1 MLGKVRNLYCIVVS
15 VVAVAI
21 LITIACLAM
30 VLTWQPAASIWVARK
45 LWAPILLRAG
55 GAKLVVQG
63 QENVDPCRST
73 VYASNHQSTI
83 DIPVLFIALPVN
95 LRFIAK
101 SQLRWVP
108 LLGWYLWLAGHIFVD
123 RGKTRRAIASLDR
136 AVRQIHSGV
145 SLIVFAEGTRSPNG
159 RVLPFKKG
167 PFALAI
173 KAKVPICPV
182 TVEGS
187 GKLMPKNSW
196 KITPG
201 EIHVKIGRPIETAH
215 LQESD
220 REKLMCTV
228 RDLIIGQSLQ
238 LGGRGGDRVVAIGAK
253 GVEGVGSTP
262 TPEERK
268 LPNHERR

>member
-1 MLGKVRNLYCIVVS
+1 MPQ
-15 VVAVAI
+15 
-21 LITIACLAM
+21 TIN
-30 VLTWQPAASIWVARK
+30 P
-45 LWAPILLRAG
+45 
-55 GAKLVVQG
+55 
-63 QENVDPCRST
+63 RST
-73 VYASNHQSTI
+73 
-83 DIPVLFIALPVN
+83 
-95 LRFIAK
+95 AK

-108 LLGWYLWLAGHIFVD
+108 LPGWYLGLAGHIFVD

>member
-1 MLGKVRNLYCIVVS
+1 MLGKLRSLYCIAVS
-15 VVAVAI
+15 VLALAI
-21 LITIACLAM
+21 LFPVACLAM
-30 VLTWQPAASIWVARK
+30 ILTWQPAASIWVARR

-55 GAKLVVQG
+55 GAKLVVEG
-63 QENVDPCRST
+63 QENVDRWRST

-83 DIPVLFIALPVN
+83 DVPVLFVALPVN

-136 AVRQIHSGV
+136 AVRQIRSGV
-145 SLIVFAEGTRSPNG
+145 SLIVFVEGTRSANG
-159 RVLPFKKG
+159 RILPFKKG

-201 EIHVKIGRPIETAH
+201 EIRVKIGPPIETGH
-215 LQESD
+215 LQEGD

-228 RDLIIGQSLQ
+228 RDLIIGQSLE
-238 LGGRGGDRVVAIGAK
+238 LGGRGGDRGVGLGAK

-262 TPEERK
+262 TPEER
-268 LPNHERR
+268 